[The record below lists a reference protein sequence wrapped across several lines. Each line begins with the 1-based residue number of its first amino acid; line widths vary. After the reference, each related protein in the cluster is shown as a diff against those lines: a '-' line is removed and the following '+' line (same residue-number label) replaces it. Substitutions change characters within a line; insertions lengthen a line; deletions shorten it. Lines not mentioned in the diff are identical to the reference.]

1 MYCSFYSGN
10 MTLYLERINNMI
22 AYRELCFPNSLFPMQ
37 VEDIWGRKI
46 CKYIKGYTGPNPLK
60 VKQIR
65 DI

>member
-1 MYCSFYSGN
+1 